1 MTRKTVDEYIAGLDG
16 WKAETVTGVR
26 QIILEAAPDS
36 TESIKWSQPVYESNG
51 PFCYMNAFK
60 NSMNFCIWRGVD
72 IEDPDGL
79 LQGSGDKMRHFK
91 IASVDDVNEKVY
103 TNYVKQAVNLN

>member
-1 MTRKTVDEYIAGLDG
+1 
-16 WKAETVTGVR
+16 
-26 QIILEAAPDS
+26 
-36 TESIKWSQPVYESNG
+36 
-51 PFCYMNAFK
+51 MNAFK
-60 NSMNFCIWRGVD
+60 NSMNFCIWCDVD